1 MTEKTVLNER
11 KMPNYIDQKNES
23 VQEVAQDVLERAK
36 KYGYKP
42 DEDMVRG
49 SVEESANLL
58 NIVLTEAQIVEACQQ
73 VMTPREVP
81 QHEITVHD
89 FEGRPSGEV
98 YDLTQ
103 TDDSIKDGDV
113 INLGNGNVAI
123 LMNAWPTV
131 VVGEIEHFHR
141 LVSGVTFESIDGG
154 KYAASA
160 AKALEVSNS
169 IEPSMTANSFE
180 SIRLRVFGSRASST
194 NRPDSDIDVL
204 LEGRPD
210 EVDRVKQLLT
220 YLSVEE
226 GGPLDLFVI
235 GKADNEI
242 DLIAAY
248 SDTGDP
254 RVVGV
259 GDQDDLDEIL
269 SGSYDISPKGLM
281 TFCEEVE
288 PAWSARSSSKR
299 DRDESNGFNL

>member
-1 MTEKTVLNER
+1 M
-11 KMPNYIDQKNES
+11 
-23 VQEVAQDVLERAK
+23 
-36 KYGYKP
+36 
-42 DEDMVRG
+42 
-49 SVEESANLL
+49 
-58 NIVLTEAQIVEACQQ
+58 
-73 VMTPREVP
+73 
-81 QHEITVHD
+81 
-89 FEGRPSGEV
+89 
-98 YDLTQ
+98 
-103 TDDSIKDGDV
+103 
-113 INLGNGNVAI
+113 
-123 LMNAWPTV
+123 
-131 VVGEIEHFHR
+131 
-141 LVSGVTFESIDGG
+141 
-154 KYAASA
+154 
-160 AKALEVSNS
+160 SNS